1 MTMPAVAKLAMEI
14 DELVPVVGGNC
25 MVSQFM
31 SSCDRTQ
38 GTEERVLAFR
48 KDTTSHAPLRHAG
61 WRLACG
67 ASGQG
72 YDVRCGVLASRSHSW
87 SVTAWCPI

>member
-1 MTMPAVAKLAMEI
+1 MPADRHRQPDDVTMPAVVKLGREI
-14 DELVPVVGGNC
+14 DEFVADVGGYG
-25 MVSQFM
+25 MVSKIM

-48 KDTTSHAPLRHAG
+48 NRTTSYASLRHAG

-67 ASGQG
+67 AS
-72 YDVRCGVLASRSHSW
+72 VSRIRCHLLCAREGE
-87 SVTAWCPI
+87 